1 LLVEKLKLALNKKE
15 MKKILLLFTIY
26 FIATT
31 ITKSQRAENI
41 QIFLRNGEA
50 WFGAAVN
57 EGHNMPFAEGYNLN
71 LYADN
76 RGNQAVPLLLSSKG
90 RFIWSEEPFQFTFAN
105 DQLII
110 SKALS
115 KIIIDSSSHTLRE
128 AFQKASKQ
136 FFPAG
141 GKLPDS
147 LLFLRPQ
154 YNTWIEL
161 TYNQNQ
167 ADILKYAHSI
177 IDNGFPPGVLMIDDN
192 WMPYYGNFSFR
203 KDKFPDA
210 AKMIE
215 ELHLLGFKVMVW
227 VCPFISPDTEVF
239 RELMGKKVL
248 LLDNENNSTLTWQ
261 EAQRPAIVNWW
272 NGYSAELD
280 FTNPDAIK
288 WYHSQLD
295 SMQRKFKVDGFKFD
309 AGDMEYYPS
318 NSVSFHKATPNEQC
332 ELWGT
337 FGNYF
342 SLNEYRAMWKRG
354 GQPLVERLRD
364 KEHTW
369 QDVQKLIPDIIAAG
383 LLGYQ
388 FTCPDMIGG
397 GEFGSFIG
405 RDKLDEE
412 LVVRS
417 AQSSALMPMVQFS
430 VAPWRIL
437 DAAHLDAVKKAVN
450 IRMQFTSY
458 IDKLIRESA
467 INGEPL
473 VRSLEYVFPNQGFE
487 TIKDQFM
494 LGDKFMI
501 TPMVEKGYSRKV
513 AFPTGTWKGDDESVT
528 RGPATVE
535 IKVPVD
541 RLPVFELIQK

>member
-1 LLVEKLKLALNKKE
+1 
-15 MKKILLLFTIY
+15 MKKLLLLLTLY
-26 FIATT
+26 FISTT
-31 ITKSQRAENI
+31 VVRSQPAENNSI
-41 QIFLRNGEA
+41 QIFLRKGET

-57 EGHNMPFAEGYNLN
+57 EGHNMPFSKDYSLN

-76 RGNQAVPLLLSSKG
+76 MGNQSAPLLLSSKG
-90 RFIWSEEPFQFTFAN
+90 RFVWSEDPFQFAFAN
-105 DQLII
+105 NQLII
-110 SKALS
+110 SKALG

-136 FFPAG
+136 FFPAS

-215 ELHLLGFKVMVW
+215 ELHSLGFKVMVW
-227 VCPFISPDTEVF
+227 VCPFISPDTEIF
-239 RELMGKKVL
+239 RELMSKKVL
-248 LLDNENNSTLTWQ
+248 LLDNENNSALTWQ
-261 EAQRPAIVNWW
+261 QAQHPVIVNWW
-272 NGYSAELD
+272 NGYSAVLD
-280 FTNPDAIK
+280 FTNPEAIT
-288 WYHSQLD
+288 WYRSQLD

-318 NSVSFHKATPNEQC
+318 NSVSFRKATPNEQC

-405 RDKLDEE
+405 RDKLDQD

-417 AQSSALMPMVQFS
+417 AQTSALMPMMQFS
-430 VAPWRIL
+430 AAPWRVL

-458 IDKLIRESA
+458 IGKLIRESA
-467 INGEPL
+467 ITGEPA

-487 TIKDQFM
+487 KIKDQFM

-501 TPMVEKGYSRKV
+501 APMVEKGNSRKV
-513 AFPTGTWKGDDESVT
+513 VFPAGSWKGDDESIT
-528 RGPATVE
+528 DGPATVE
-535 IKVPVD
+535 ITVPVE
-541 RLPVFELIQK
+541 RLPVFELIQE